1 MPSALCSLLGTGAL
15 AYVYFPLDVTACDS
29 DIFSACTRLKYARKT
44 HLVILGKCIFQGCL
58 CRPHAQVAALVAF
71 IGVRDPQKQDMIRVR
86 GTPALVIAGCAFVAG
101 LMSLVCSLYNLGA
114 IEMMM
119 IQLVFNG
126 AVFRYL
132 WNGAVGPS
140 NALVYGDYNT
150 GLDNSDEYMY
160 IV

>member
-1 MPSALCSLLGTGAL
+1 
-15 AYVYFPLDVTACDS
+15 
-29 DIFSACTRLKYARKT
+29 
-44 HLVILGKCIFQGCL
+44 
-58 CRPHAQVAALVAF
+58 VAALVAF

-86 GTPALVIAGCAFVAG
+86 GTPALVIAGCAFAAG
-101 LMSLVCSLYNLGA
+101 LMSLLCSLYNLGA

-140 NALVYGDYNT
+140 NALVYGDYNA